1 MDKDNLE
8 KDIKLNQQNSQ
19 EYKVKNTVDKI
30 STDEA
35 VCNIIN
41 SMEEEI
47 STIFSRS
54 KSLKPCPIGSA
65 VSGICCKNC
74 SMGPCR
80 VRENTTGL
88 CGATLATIAARNLG
102 RHIAA
107 GASAHSD
114 HGRDMAHLLALTAQ
128 NKAEGLK
135 IKDEL
140 KLFRLAK
147 NLGISTNDRTVNE
160 IAAEVAEKSLSLFGN
175 QTGEIDLI
183 KIAPKKRQD
192 IWRKYNVV
200 PRGIDREV
208 VEMMHRTNMG
218 VDQDPENILDQA
230 IRTALSDGWGGS
242 MLGTEITD
250 ILFTTPVPLA
260 AKSNLGM
267 LKKDEVNI
275 VIHGHE
281 PTLSEI
287 IAELSDQEELVQYA
301 KSKGANGINVVGI
314 CCTANE
320 VLMRQGVA
328 PIGNFLSQ
336 EAAILTGAVELMVVD
351 IQCIMQSLGELAKKY
366 HTKLVTSSPK
376 AKIPGAIHMEF
387 NETNGVTLAKEIIK
401 TAIDNFKNRK
411 EKICIPEIKS
421 DLIAGFSHEYI
432 RYMLGGRF
440 RESFRPLNDGIIDGR
455 IQGIV
460 AIVGCNNARITHD
473 DYHNY
478 LAKELIKRDY
488 LVVQTGCGAIA
499 NAKCG
504 IMVPEAMEFAGEGL
518 RSICEA
524 VGIPPIL
531 HLGSCVDNSRILTIA
546 SEIVKEGGLGE
557 DISDLPAAGIA
568 PEWMS
573 EKALSI
579 GTYFAAS
586 GVYVAFSGQ
595 PIPIES
601 SQEVKKIMTE
611 GWQEKFGGQLEYI
624 QDIDLLL
631 EKVIN
636 VIQAKRK
643 ALKIDIKKERVL
655 MDMEARRKLQDV

>member
-1 MDKDNLE
+1 MN
-8 KDIKLNQQNSQ
+8 KDI
-19 EYKVKNTVDKI
+19 EKI
-30 STDEA
+30 ADLSSDEA
-35 VCNIIN
+35 VCNLLENI
-41 SMEEEI
+41 EDEQ
-47 STIFSRS
+47 STVFTRS
-54 KSLKPCPIGSA
+54 KSLKPCPIGSS
-65 VSGICCKNC
+65 VSGVCCKNC
-74 SMGPCR
+74 GMGPCR
-80 VRENTTGL
+80 VREDTEGL
-88 CGATLATIAARNLG
+88 CGATLGTISARNLA

-114 HGRDMAHLLALTAQ
+114 HGRDMAHLLALTAEG
-128 NKAEGLK
+128 KAEGLK

-140 KLFRLAK
+140 KLFRFAK
-147 NLGISTNDRTVNE
+147 NLGVNTGDKSVNE
-160 IAAEVAEKSLSLFGN
+160 IAKEAAEKAMALFGQ
-175 QTGEIDLI
+175 QTGALDLI
-183 KIAPKKRQD
+183 KLAPKKRQE
-192 IWRKYNVV
+192 IWEKYKVV

-218 VDQDPENILDQA
+218 VDQDPENILNQA

-242 MLGTEITD
+242 MVGTEITD
-250 ILFTTPVPLA
+250 ILFNTPVPLA
-260 AKSNLGM
+260 AKANLGM
-267 LKKDEVNI
+267 LQASEVNI

-287 IAELSDQEELVQYA
+287 IAELADDKELVDYA
-301 KSKGANGINVVGI
+301 KTKGANGINVVGI

-320 VLMRQGVA
+320 VLMRQGIA

-336 EAAILTGAVELMVVD
+336 EMAIMTGAVELMVVD
-351 IQCIMQSLGELAKKY
+351 IQCIMQSLGELTKRY

-376 AKIPGAIHMEF
+376 CKIPGAIHMEF
-387 NETNGVTLAKEIIK
+387 QEVNGVTLAKEIIK
-401 TAIDNFKNRK
+401 VAIDNYTNRK
-411 EKICIPEIKS
+411 HKVCIPDVKS
-421 DLIAGFSHEYI
+421 DMVAGFSHEYI

-460 AIVGCNNARITHD
+460 AVVGCNNARISQD
-473 DYHNY
+473 KYHNF
-478 LAKELIKRDY
+478 LVKELIKKDY
-488 LVVQTGCGAIA
+488 LVVQTGCGALA
-499 NAKCG
+499 TAKCG
-504 IMVPEAMEFAGEGL
+504 IMTPEAMEYAGEGL

-524 VGIPPIL
+524 VGIPPVL

-546 SEIVKEGGLGE
+546 SEIVREGGLGD

-586 GVYVAFSGQ
+586 GVYVAFGGQ
-595 PIPIES
+595 PIPVES
-601 SQEVKKIMTE
+601 SEEVKNIMTN

-624 QDIDLLL
+624 PDIDQLLD
-631 EKVIN
+631 KVIN
-636 VIQAKRK
+636 VIQEKRK

-655 MDMEARRKLQDV
+655 MDMEARRAL

>member
-1 MDKDNLE
+1 MTKE
-8 KDIKLNQQNSQ
+8 KREITDIS
-19 EYKVKNTVDKI
+19 E
-30 STDEA
+30 DEA
-35 VCNIIN
+35 VCHLLENID
-41 SMEEEI
+41 EEM
-47 STIFSRS
+47 STVFTRS
-54 KSLKPCPIGSA
+54 QSLKPCPIGSA

-80 VRENTTGL
+80 IKDDKTGL
-88 CGATLATIAARNLG
+88 CGATVATIAARNLA

-107 GASAHSD
+107 GAAAHSD
-114 HGRDMAHLLALTAQ
+114 HGRDMVHMLELTGEG
-128 NKAEGLK
+128 KAEGLK

-140 KLFRLAK
+140 KLFRLA
-147 NLGISTNDRTVNE
+147 NDLGIDTDDKSVE
-160 IAAEVAEKSLSLFGN
+160 EVAILTAEKALALFG
-175 QTGEIDLI
+175 QQKGEVDLI
-183 KIAPKKRQD
+183 KRAPRKRQD
-192 IWRKYNVV
+192 IWHKYNVV
-200 PRGIDREV
+200 PRSIDREI
-208 VEMMHRTNMG
+208 VETMHRTNMG
-218 VDQDPENILDQA
+218 VDQDAEHILDQA
-230 IRTALSDGWGGS
+230 VRTALSDGWGGS
-242 MLGTEITD
+242 MIGTDITD
-250 ILFTTPVPLA
+250 ILFNTPVPVA
-260 AKSNLGM
+260 AKTNLGM
-267 LKKDEVNI
+267 LKENEVNI

-287 IAELSDQEELVQYA
+287 IAEISDDKELVDYA
-301 KSKGANGINVVGI
+301 KSKGAEGINVTGI

-336 EAAILTGAVELMVVD
+336 EMAIMTGAVELMVVD
-351 IQCIMQSLGELAKKY
+351 IQCIMQSLGELTKKY

-376 AKIPGAIHMEF
+376 AKIAGAIHMEF
-387 NETNGVTLAKEIIK
+387 QETNGLTLAREIIK
-401 TAIDNFKNRK
+401 TAIDNFENRSH
-411 EKICIPEIKS
+411 KICIPQVKT
-421 DLIAGFSHEYI
+421 DLVAGFSHEYI

-460 AIVGCNNARITHD
+460 AIVGCNNARLTHD
-473 DYHNY
+473 KYHNY
-478 LAKELIKRDY
+478 LAKEFIKRDY
-488 LVVQTGCGAIA
+488 LVVQTGCGALST
-499 NAKCG
+499 AKCG
-504 IMVPEAMEFAGEGL
+504 IMVPEAMEEAGEGL

-586 GVYVAFSGQ
+586 GVYVAFSGE
-595 PIPIES
+595 PIPVES
-601 SQEVKKIMTE
+601 SEEVKKIMTE
-611 GWQEKFGGQLEYI
+611 GWRNKFGGELEYI
-624 QDIDLLL
+624 ADIDQLL
-631 EKVIN
+631 EKIID
-636 VIQAKRK
+636 VIQQKRK

-655 MDMEARRKLQDV
+655 MDMEARRTMQDV